1 MLKQINSANPGTR
14 RPFRISDLQDLWDS
28 LNVLH
33 CEDFAGTRIIFGFNV
48 KGDDNLSAGVVAKD
62 GKLYYHPD
70 VTGYRIAVG
79 SEVFGNLIDGV
90 DERVFSDSTTQ
101 DFSFNA
107 VASTVSSSVSLGTF
121 TKDFIERSRVN
132 KRYRTITG
140 VIRMVCVG
148 SSSVEDNW
156 SVSFTSD
163 KPDIDTDVTFSK
175 YVTGYDN
182 RHLVLNVSGVDATDT
197 IIESIVPFY
206 GINGTM
212 IDKSPSTFG
221 LYKTNDV
228 DFRYDVTEWR
238 EPDFVDSR
246 IAYRI
251 TVRVP
256 L

>member
-14 RPFRISDLQDLWDS
+14 RPFRIQDLQDLWDG

-33 CEDFAGTRIIFGFNV
+33 CEDFSGTRILFGFNV
-48 KGDDNLSAGVVAKD
+48 KGDNNLSAGVAVKD
-62 GKLYYHPD
+62 GKMYYHPD

-79 SEVFGNLIDGV
+79 SDVFGNLIDGV

-132 KRYRTITG
+132 RRYRTITG
-140 VIRMVCVG
+140 VIRMECDG
-148 SSSVEDNW
+148 NASNEANW

-163 KPDIDTDVTFSK
+163 KPDIDTDVTVSK

-182 RHLVLNVSGVDATDT
+182 RHLLLNVSGVLAKDI
-197 IIESIVPFY
+197 IIESIIPFY
-206 GINGTM
+206 GVNGIM
-212 IDKSPSTFG
+212 LDKSPSTFG
-221 LYKTNDV
+221 LNATNDV
-228 DFRYDVTEWR
+228 TFRYDVTEWR
-238 EPDFVDSR
+238 EPDFDDSR

-251 TVRVP
+251 TVRLP